1 MEDHILL
8 MDVGGTALKYAMAD
22 PDGELI
28 PGTAGQI
35 PSHSG
40 EGLEEILEAFYQA
53 VRRCRAFAP
62 ADTACVSIPGPFDYD
77 LGISRMR
84 HKFTALWG
92 FPLGEW
98 FARRGLKVRFLHD
111 STAFML
117 GEAASG
123 ALDGAENACCF
134 MLGTGLGFAMMH
146 GGRVLQTEDASPALS
161 VWKLPWGNGIAE
173 DQISSRALQRR
184 YGAPESIRKMADAA
198 REGNALALKAFR
210 ETGEALSVLAEQL
223 LHAFPCER
231 IALGG
236 QIARA
241 ADLMALHFPCPW
253 YVCPHP
259 EESPLRGA
267 ARYIHL
273 GVHACVRTL
282 SPEEIQSLESEVHLS

>member
-8 MDVGGTALKYAMAD
+8 MDVGGTALKYALAD
-22 PDGELI
+22 PDGVLV

-62 ADTACVSIPGPFDYD
+62 AKTACVSIPGPFDYD

-84 HKFTALWG
+84 HKFKALWG

-117 GEAASG
+117 GEAAAG

-134 MLGTGLGFAMMH
+134 MLGTGLGFAMMRH
-146 GGRVLQTEDASPALS
+146 GRILLNQDASPALS
-161 VWKLPWGNGIAE
+161 VWNLPWGNGIAE
-173 DQISSRALQRR
+173 DRISTRALQRR
-184 YGAPESIRKMADAA
+184 YGAPESIRKIADAA
-198 REGNALALKAFR
+198 RAGDALALKAFR
-210 ETGEALSVLAEQL
+210 ETGEALSLLADQL
-223 LHAFPCER
+223 LHVFPCER

-236 QIARA
+236 QIARSA
-241 ADLMALHFPCPW
+241 ELMAPRFPCPW

-273 GVHACVRTL
+273 GAHACVTTL
-282 SPEEIQSLESEVHLS
+282 SPEEIQALESEVHLS